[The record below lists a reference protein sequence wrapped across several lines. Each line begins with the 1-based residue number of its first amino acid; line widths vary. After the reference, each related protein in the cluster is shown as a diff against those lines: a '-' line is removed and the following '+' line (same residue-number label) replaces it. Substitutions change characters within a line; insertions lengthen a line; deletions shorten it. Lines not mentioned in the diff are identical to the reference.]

1 MKEAFISKRFNQ
13 SSINIIDNAN
23 YILAEYKAQGYVLT
37 LRQLYYQ
44 FVSRDLIKNTMKE
57 YKRIGSVINDARLAG
72 LIDWSMLEDRTRNL
86 LNVEDFDNS
95 IDFLGRV
102 VERYAEPLW
111 SDQPYYCEV
120 WVEKDAL
127 VGVIERPC
135 NDLRVPFFACRGYAS
150 QSELYS
156 AGKRLGRKLKQGKR
170 VVIFHLGDHDP
181 SGIDM
186 SRDNDDRLNMFAGG
200 IVDVRRL
207 ALNEDQI
214 EEYGPPPNP
223 AKMTD
228 SRAEKYVEKF
238 GDESWELDALDPS
251 VIEGIIRLNVEG
263 IIDKPRMEA
272 AAEIERNNR
281 NDLRTLIN
289 NYNFVIEAIKARE
302 EE

>member
-44 FVSRDLIKNTMKE
+44 FVSRDLIKNTTKE

-86 LNVEDFDNS
+86 LSVEDFDNP

>member
-44 FVSRDLIKNTMKE
+44 FVSRDLIKNTTKE

-86 LNVEDFDNS
+86 LSVEDFDNP

-102 VERYAEPLW
+102 VEQYAEPLW

>member
-44 FVSRDLIKNTMKE
+44 FVSRDLIKNTTKE